1 MSNIRESILEAKDI
15 DSEVVTV
22 PEWGDVVI
30 ELRGMTAGERANISE
45 KSVTESGGLNVTL
58 FWPTLLVNTC
68 YDPDTGER
76 VFEESDIEV
85 LLGKAATVVERLAT
99 DAMRLSGMSSDSE
112 SQAGKDSSGPL
123 SEDLSSS

>member
-1 MSNIRESILEAKDI
+1 MGRCRHR
-15 DSEVVTV
+15 V
-22 PEWGDVVI
+22 
-30 ELRGMTAGERANISE
+30 ERHD
-45 KSVTESGGLNVTL
+45 GTL

-123 SEDLSSS
+123 SEDSSSS